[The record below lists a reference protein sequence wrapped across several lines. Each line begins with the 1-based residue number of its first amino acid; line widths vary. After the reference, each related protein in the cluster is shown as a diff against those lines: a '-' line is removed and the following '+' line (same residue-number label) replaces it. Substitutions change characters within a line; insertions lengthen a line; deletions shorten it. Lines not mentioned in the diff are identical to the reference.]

1 MKLSEELSDAVGET
15 DRKIR
20 SLQDMKY
27 SADVKAAR
35 YDGQLENLKNKLW
48 DDFEISYAQALTM
61 KDEDFVMSSAVKENR
76 QIRNRIKEL
85 GEVNVGAIKEY
96 EQVSERY
103 TFLTEQREDIR
114 RSTDEL
120 NSIIADTDR
129 VIKKR
134 FNDSFDQI
142 TGHFEKIFTEFFG
155 GGHAKISLD
164 NEEDPLNA
172 TIEITAQPPGKQ
184 LKNINLL
191 SGGEKTMTAIALMF
205 AVLRTKP
212 TPCCILDEVEA
223 ALDDHNIHVFA
234 NYLRKFD
241 NIQFTLITHQ
251 KTTME
256 HADVM
261 YGVTMPERGISKV
274 FSLKMTDE
282 LPV

>member
-1 MKLSEELSDAVGET
+1 MPN
-15 DRKIR
+15 
-20 SLQDMKY
+20 
-27 SADVKAAR
+27 VKAGR

-155 GGHAKISLD
+155 GGHAKS
-164 NEEDPLNA
+164 
-172 TIEITAQPPGKQ
+172 
-184 LKNINLL
+184 
-191 SGGEKTMTAIALMF
+191 ALIMK
-205 AVLRTKP
+205 R
-212 TPCCILDEVEA
+212 I
-223 ALDDHNIHVFA
+223 
-234 NYLRKFD
+234 R
-241 NIQFTLITHQ
+241 
-251 KTTME
+251 
-256 HADVM
+256 
-261 YGVTMPERGISKV
+261 
-274 FSLKMTDE
+274 
-282 LPV
+282 